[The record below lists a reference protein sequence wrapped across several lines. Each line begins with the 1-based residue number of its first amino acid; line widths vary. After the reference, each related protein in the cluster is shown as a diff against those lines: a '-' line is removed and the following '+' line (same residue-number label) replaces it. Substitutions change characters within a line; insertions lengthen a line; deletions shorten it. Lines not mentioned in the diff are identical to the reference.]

1 MNELWLQNGES
12 KGATMKGRNI
22 LSEVTNPVLLE
33 YWAHPSEKLSKF
45 MVCRF
50 RLGLNLFN
58 ADICISNTNI
68 SNSRYRYLSFMH
80 FKNAEI
86 SN

>member
-1 MNELWLQNGES
+1 MNELWSQYGES
-12 KGATMKGRNI
+12 KGAPLKGRNI
-22 LSEVTNPVLLE
+22 HSEVKNPVLLE
-33 YWAHPSEKLSKF
+33 YWAHPSEKLSNF
-45 MVCRF
+45 MVSRF

-68 SNSRYRYLSFMH
+68 SNSKYRYLSFMR